1 MIPLKRRK
9 TVPSPPGKG
18 NAGNVKFPDIVIFL
32 FEKRMGASRRAFLSR
47 LSRSKGFLVE
57 DSLCQA
63 VTHIVSEKH
72 SGEEVQAWL
81 ESQVTERG
89 CGDTIHLLDITW
101 FTESMREGCPVR
113 IEDRHRLRVHEHSTH
128 SAGNTMDSYAC
139 QRRTPLQHHNMV
151 LTDALQLLSENAE
164 FCENEGRSVA
174 FKRAS
179 AVLKALPRPVRSL
192 EDLRGLPC
200 LGEHSR
206 RVIKEILEDGVSSE
220 VEATRQSEKYQ
231 AMKAL
236 TGIFG
241 VGVKTAE
248 LWFREGVRRPTD
260 LEALERSLNRA
271 QAAGLL
277 YYEDLSTP
285 VTKVEADLVEG
296 IVGEA
301 VRAVLPGAQITLT
314 GGVPQVRL
322 GKQTGHD
329 VDLLITHPEEGRE
342 EELLPKVIGWLE
354 ARDLLLYQKIHKNS
368 YLEAKEWPA
377 RPSSNMDRFERCFTI
392 FKLLLPHV
400 APQGNLQAP
409 RTPEAQV
416 GGTGESRG
424 WKAVRVD
431 LVVTPIS
438 QYAFALLGWT
448 GSQLFEREL
457 RRWAGQEKGMSLS
470 SHALFHSTRRQYLR
484 ATSEEDIFAHL
495 GLEFIPPAERNA

>member
-1 MIPLKRRK
+1 MPMIPLKRRK
-9 TVPSPPGKG
+9 TVPSPAGSS
-18 NAGNVKFPDIVIFL
+18 NAEIVKFPHIVIFL

-47 LSRSKGFLVE
+47 LSRSKGFRVE
-57 DSLCQA
+57 DTLSQA
-63 VTHIVSEKH
+63 VTHIVSENT

-89 CGDTIHLLDITW
+89 DRDTVHLLDITW
-101 FTESMREGCPVR
+101 FTESMREGCPVS
-113 IEDRHRLRVHEHSTH
+113 IEDRHRLRVPEPSTQ

-139 QRRTPLQHHNMV
+139 RRRTPLQHHNMV

-179 AVLKALPRPVRSL
+179 AVLKALQGPVCSL

-220 VEATRQSEKYQ
+220 VECTQQSEKYQ

-241 VGVKTAE
+241 VGVKTAQ
-248 LWFREGVRRPTD
+248 LWFWEGIRRPAD
-260 LEALERSLNRA
+260 LQTFGKKLNRA
-271 QAAGLL
+271 QAAGML

-285 VTKVEADLVEG
+285 VTRAEADLLQG

-301 VRAVLPGAQITLT
+301 VGAVLPGARITLT
-314 GGVPQVRL
+314 GGFRR

-329 VDLLITHPEEGRE
+329 VDFLITHPEEGRE

-354 ARDLLLYQKIHKNS
+354 TRDLLLYQKIHKNS

-377 RPSSNMDRFERCFTI
+377 RSASNMDRFERCFTI
-392 FKLLLPHV
+392 FKLMLPRV
-400 APQGNLQAP
+400 AHQGSTQAP
-409 RTPEAQV
+409 RAPEAQE
-416 GGTGESRG
+416 GGTGESPG

-457 RRWAGQEKGMSLS
+457 RRWAGQEKSMSLS
-470 SHALFHSTRRQYLR
+470 SHALFDSTRRQYLR
-484 ATSEEDIFAHL
+484 AASEEEIFAHL